1 MNGYGTRF
9 KNRPTWREYQSRL
22 KRRESGDPPLY
33 RFRWAVYTFVVAIG
47 LFIGI
52 TIHFNGTDAYD
63 GGDTRPELAR
73 LEHPDRDIAA
83 TAMEKQDI
91 RAWLPSGSVINLEK
105 KSFTVQVDR
114 DFYQVDTSLDP
125 SLQSHLLE
133 KVRSSKAELI
143 GLVVLD
149 PDTGKVLAMVGND
162 DDKSSPNPCLDNS
175 FPAASVFKIVTAA
188 AAIEECGFNP
198 ETKMTFSGGRYTLY
212 KSQLKNKVNRYTSTV
227 SFRDSFAQSIN
238 PVFGKIGAQRLG
250 RESLEKY
257 GTAFGFNR
265 DIDFEV
271 AMKPSSLEVPD
282 ESYHLAEIACGFNR
296 STTLTPL
303 HGAVIVAAVLNGGR
317 LPEPTMIEQVMDG
330 SGHTLYQ
337 GCPAVLGKAIS
348 ARTSEQLRALMIRTI
363 TAGTCRKAFRSAARD
378 RVLSRLVIGGKTGSI
393 DNREHTR
400 RMDWFVGFAGE
411 KNGTKKIVVA
421 VVVGHGEY
429 IGTRAAEFARYT
441 FKDYFK
447 EYFAAAVAKNSQDG

>member
-1 MNGYGTRF
+1 MDMETRLE
-9 KNRPTWREYQSRL
+9 NRPTWREYQARL
-22 KRRESGDPPLY
+22 KRRESGCHPLF
-33 RFRWAVYTFVVAIG
+33 RFRWAVYALVVTIG
-47 LFIGI
+47 LVIGL
-52 TIHFNGTDAYD
+52 TFHFNKTDAQD
-63 GGDTRPELAR
+63 GGSMGQEPAR
-73 LEHPDRDIAA
+73 LEHPVRDIPV
-83 TAMEKQDI
+83 TAIEKQDI

-105 KSFTVQVDR
+105 KRFTVQVNR

-125 SLQSHLLE
+125 SLQAHLLE
-133 KVRSSKAELI
+133 KVRVSKAEQI

-162 DDKSSPNPCLDNS
+162 EDKSSPNPCLDNS
-175 FPAASVFKIVTAA
+175 FPAASIFKIITAA

-198 ETKMTFSGGRYTLY
+198 GTKMTFSGGKYTLY
-212 KSQLKNKVNRYTSTV
+212 KSQLKNKVDRYTSTV
-227 SFRDSFAQSIN
+227 SFMDSFAQSIN

-257 GTAFGFNR
+257 GMAFGFNR

-271 AMKPSSLEVPD
+271 AMKPSSLEVSD
-282 ESYHLAEIACGFNR
+282 ESYQLAEIACGFNR

-303 HGAVIVAAVLNGGR
+303 HGALIAAAVLNGGR

-330 SGHTLYQ
+330 RGHTLYQ
-337 GCPAVLGKAIS
+337 GRPGVMGDAMSSRA
-348 ARTSEQLRALMIRTI
+348 SEQLRVLMMRTI
-363 TAGTCRKAFRSAARD
+363 SAGTCRKAFRGAAKD

-393 DNREHTR
+393 DNRERSR

-411 KNGTKKIVVA
+411 KNGTEKIVVA

-429 IGTRAAEFARYT
+429 IGMRAAEFARYT
-441 FKDYFK
+441 FTDYFK
-447 EYFAAAVAKNSQDG
+447 EYFAAAVSKQSPDG